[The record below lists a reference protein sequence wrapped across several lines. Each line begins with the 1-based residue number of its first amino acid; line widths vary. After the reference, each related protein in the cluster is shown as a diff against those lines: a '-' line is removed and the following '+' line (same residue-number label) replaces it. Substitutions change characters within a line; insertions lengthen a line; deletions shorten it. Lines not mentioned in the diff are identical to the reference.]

1 MERKAILLSLNG
13 EKWEKSYKYPNNFE
27 NLKEMAKK
35 KFNINDI
42 ENYKFTEYELR
53 REIEDQEDFELMT
66 RHLSNNSQVK
76 ILVDKKEKII
86 EKNEVKDNLINNS
99 NNNNNKNKIENT
111 IEKDNINNESNI
123 NIINSKNEIKDNNI
137 IENPLSELLEQIKHL
152 DDKSLDILSEA
163 IDEEIVARKNKKK
176 RK

>member
-13 EKWEKSYKYPNNFE
+13 EKWEKSYNYPNNFE

-66 RHLSNNSQVK
+66 RHLSKNSQVK

-86 EKNEVKDNLINNS
+86 DKNEVKDNLINNS
-99 NNNNNKNKIENT
+99 NNNNNNKIENI

-123 NIINSKNEIKDNNI
+123 NIINSKNEIKENNI
-137 IENPLSELLEQIKHL
+137 IENHLLELLEQIKHL
-152 DDKSLDILSEA
+152 DDRSLDILSEA

>member
-66 RHLSNNSQVK
+66 KHLSNNPQVK
-76 ILVDKKEKII
+76 ILVDKKEKVKNE
-86 EKNEVKDNLINNS
+86 EKDEVKD
-99 NNNNNKNKIENT
+99 NNNKNKNENT

-123 NIINSKNEIKDNNI
+123 NIINSKM
-137 IENPLSELLEQIKHL
+137 
-152 DDKSLDILSEA
+152 
-163 IDEEIVARKNKKK
+163 R
-176 RK
+176 